1 MSHNRQRPARRHQT
15 DTGRPRMLLN
25 AQRRRSDTPCRC
37 GLGRR
42 REGAMTAKF
51 RRCWPALAAGMAAAM
66 LMACSSNG
74 AKPAAPATT
83 QSSATQAAAVS
94 ATRQD
99 TAPAAPTVGA
109 GATASA
115 AASAAAAAGTVTSA
129 RTAAAAGT
137 ASGAAGQPDAALQQK
152 LESAAL
158 KTSDLPAGFVQATGL
173 SAPAPA
179 AGHTAEFVAIFSRPP
194 QGQSTAESLL
204 LSMVGFP

>member
-74 AKPAAPATT
+74 AKPAAP
-83 QSSATQAAAVS
+83 VS